1 MSNTLIRKAKGGR
14 SAKKD
19 PTLVRSATISVR
31 VSASEYTELREKAKT
46 MGFTPAQWLR
56 EAGLSRP
63 LPLPPVPTIN
73 REEYAELA
81 RLAADVSDLTRLA
94 NEGKPTAVPSALLE
108 QLTAEIKQLR
118 FALLG
123 IDSPAESHAEDFQA
137 NVSQ

>member
-1 MSNTLIRKAKGGR
+1 MGTLLVRKAKGGR

-19 PTLVRSATISVR
+19 PALVRSTTVSVR

-56 EAGLSRP
+56 EAGLARP
-63 LPLPPVPTIN
+63 LPLPPVPAVN

-81 RLAADVSDLTRLA
+81 RLAADVSELTRQA
-94 NEGKPTAVPSALLE
+94 NEGKQTAVTSAFLE
-108 QLTAEIKQLR
+108 QLTTEVKQLR

-123 IDSPAESHAEDFQA
+123 IDSPPESHSED
-137 NVSQ
+137 S